1 MMKTKRCLK
10 LQQNGFI
17 LISVHN
23 SYDCTDLSYVYFA
36 GLEPVTARPPTGA
49 WASPLFIPFFCLF
62 CRTRTCNSP
71 APKGLGLP
79 CPGPTTDLTTC
90 ESNSSASGKIFSSK
104 SKFSRKERLNF
115 HFFCSLKRQC
125 QETVFHL
132 IIVWGALISTQ
143 VFEFEYLPAFTRILQ
158 RKNLV

>member
-1 MMKTKRCLK
+1 MVSDLFLYIIVRLTRPFLRLFCRTRTC
-10 LQQNGFI
+10 
-17 LISVHN
+17 N
-23 SYDCTDLSYVYFA
+23 SPA
-36 GLEPVTARPPTGA
+36 PTEA
-49 WASPLFIPFFCLF
+49 WASPLFIFFFCLF

-79 CPGPTTDLTTC
+79 CLGTTSDLTTC
-90 ESNSSASGKIFSSK
+90 ESNSSASGKKFSSK

-132 IIVWGALISTQ
+132 IIVWGTLISTQ